1 MLDQLLAS
9 TLASLRE
16 EVRQLDVAGN
26 AGGGSNGSKLHRVEA
41 QGSSVTQSEA
51 LRFFPA
57 SVAFLG
63 EMSDAQYSHM
73 PCRVDRFVPHKQRWA
88 VTVLVRPEASFGG
101 KPEILV
107 RGDKLSFDYWAAPAS
122 LAIPLPVHLRV
133 ASDCS
138 TTGLGLF
145 CTRSL
150 VAGEVVLREHP
161 LMEVRNE
168 GGDPL
173 KSQWM
178 LFFMHMQVD
187 CEPDGALTLPWPEA
201 APERPGPNPDPNPE
215 PSPNSDPE
223 PDPDPP
229 PGARTGAPHDAIL
242 PRALRRRRS
251 AHRAASSA
259 ACLRSDARRGCAEP
273 RPGGSGVG
281 AAYALHRARRG
292 GGGGGGQDRGGACS
306 LADQRLL
313 LHT

>member
-16 EVRQLDVAGN
+16 EVRQLDVAGD
-26 AGGGSNGSKLHRVEA
+26 AGGGPDGSKLHRVEA
-41 QGSSVTQSEA
+41 QASSHGSCVEA

-73 PCRVDRFVPHKQRWA
+73 PCRVNRFVPHKQRWA
-88 VTVLVRPEASFGG
+88 VTVLVHPEAGFGG
-101 KPEILV
+101 KQELLV
-107 RGDKLSFDYWAAPAS
+107 CGDKLSFDYWAAPAS
-122 LAIPLPVHLRV
+122 LAVPLPAHLRV
-133 ASDCS
+133 TSDCS
-138 TTGLGLF
+138 TTGLGIF

-187 CEPDGALTLPWPEA
+187 CEEGGALTLP
-201 APERPGPNPDPNPE
+201 
-215 PSPNSDPE
+215 
-223 PDPDPP
+223 
-229 PGARTGAPHDAIL
+229 
-242 PRALRRRRS
+242 
-251 AHRAASSA
+251 
-259 ACLRSDARRGCAEP
+259 
-273 RPGGSGVG
+273 
-281 AAYALHRARRG
+281 
-292 GGGGGGQDRGGACS
+292 
-306 LADQRLL
+306 
-313 LHT
+313 